1 MLYFVGIIAVLIF
14 IGLCGV
20 SMDNRLGFI
29 IFLPICWTAALIY
42 NVYSFHTVPGSWIM
56 VEDPYGPW
64 VKGILILAGLFF
76 LVFGL
81 SDYICPTANRNSKEE
96 SQ

>member
-1 MLYFVGIIAVLIF
+1 
-14 IGLCGV
+14 
-20 SMDNRLGFI
+20 
-29 IFLPICWTAALIY
+29 
-42 NVYSFHTVPGSWIM
+42 M

-96 SQ
+96 SQWTIEEGMGVVEG